1 MLIGRVGMLKYS
13 RRKEWRRGGGGWGVL
28 VLKIMGRIYIEWV
41 EVGGGEKEGKQGDE
55 SRETKGEVRNENGG
69 EEIEGK

>member
-1 MLIGRVGMLKYS
+1 MGERGVGGRGGISTENYGSYLHRM
-13 RRKEWRRGGGGWGVL
+13 GGGG
-28 VLKIMGRIYIEWV
+28 
-41 EVGGGEKEGKQGDE
+41 GGGEKEGKQGDE